1 MKRRRI
7 RKRHQHQFFLC
18 QKTYRRA
25 LIDLIEADPVRMRAL
40 RCVQS
45 LNLPQ
50 CYIAAGFVR
59 NLVWDA
65 MHKYPP
71 SALNDIDV
79 IYYDP
84 SDTSR
89 EREQYLEG
97 LLQKTMP
104 EITWQVRNQARMH
117 EKHQDPAYAGTL
129 DAMRFWPEKETAI
142 AVRLDMNQRCE
153 IIAAFG
159 VQSLFELKLSH
170 NPARPWAVFQQ
181 RIEEKQWLTHW
192 PKLTVTT
199 QCSVAA
205 KPIDE
210 E

>member
-1 MKRRRI
+1 M
-7 RKRHQHQFFLC
+7 
-18 QKTYRRA
+18 
-25 LIDLIEADPVRMRAL
+25 RMRAL
-40 RCVQS
+40 RCVQA

-50 CYIAAGFVR
+50 CYIAAGFIR

-65 MHKYPP
+65 MHQSPP
-71 SALNDIDV
+71 SELNDIDV
-79 IYYDP
+79 IYYDLD
-84 SDTSR
+84 DTR
-89 EREQYLEG
+89 VEREQYLEG

-117 EKHQDPAYAGTL
+117 EKHQDPAYASTL

-159 VQSLFELKLSH
+159 VQSLLELKLSH

-181 RIEEKQWLTHW
+181 RIDDKQWLTHW

-205 KPIDE
+205 NPIDVE
-210 E
+210 